1 MESPLIDVS
10 RPDLTSDAT
19 GFDEKEEREN
29 LSMSNSESNNDF
41 LGITGLPLESKGWL
55 SPPDS
60 ICSSSTESGITLAE
74 ESLPGS
80 FNDPEDIVQQL
91 LHGPSSRE
99 GTDYQN
105 TAPDSINDSPEI
117 SGSVQLESKYAE
129 VDNTHIGFFKSIPS
143 VPKSTP
149 GDESAAV
156 CPDISRPL
164 NENTQEMF
172 GSKDEISSLNKAKIK
187 DESRSTRVGRGKYRA
202 YPIKFSTCLYFFSLS
217 SAWISTVSF
226 LAFFYLL
233 VISFISS
240 V

>member
-80 FNDPEDIVQQL
+80 FNDPEDIGQRL
-91 LHGPSSRE
+91 LHAPSSRE

-105 TAPDSINDSPEI
+105 TAPDSINDRPEI
-117 SGSVQLESKYAE
+117 LGSVQLESKYTE

-149 GDESAAV
+149 SDPKSTPGDESAAV
-156 CPDISRPL
+156 CPDILRPL

-172 GSKDEISSLNKAKIK
+172 GSKDEISSLNKVKIK

-202 YPIKFSTCLYFFSLS
+202 YPIKFSTCVVFFFLSLS
-217 SAWISTVSF
+217 SA
-226 LAFFYLL
+226 
-233 VISFISS
+233 
-240 V
+240 